1 VENAV
6 RKFHLPDETGILFV
20 LLIVLVVLRSPATTR
35 ARQPLTR
42 HDTTNMEE
50 AA

>member
-1 VENAV
+1 
-6 RKFHLPDETGILFV
+6 
-20 LLIVLVVLRSPATTR
+20 VLVVLRSPATTR